1 MYRGENKEALVT
13 PEMIDRYCDLV
24 DTHGTDFWWSMSEEQ
39 ILGGSNPEGL
49 VKGKDILDV
58 WFDSG
63 LTWTHA
69 LPPAGDTGLRQS
81 QVYLEGLD
89 QFSGWFYSS
98 LITGMALQVGEIFNF
113 FDYLLISTSFPN
125 GGEWNGYLFSVM
137 AKWNYILKCGISHF
151 MNAGKF

>member
-1 MYRGENKEALVT
+1 MKDIDIHPKSAVNGFKGVLEKRPYWCISRQRVWGVPIPVMYRGENKEALVT

-24 DTHGTDFWWSMSEEQ
+24 DTHGTDFWWSMSEDQ

-69 LPPAGDTGLRQS
+69 VPTAGDTGLRQS

-98 LITGMALQVGEIFNF
+98 LITGMALQVREIIN
-113 FDYLLISTSFPN
+113 
-125 GGEWNGYLFSVM
+125 
-137 AKWNYILKCGISHF
+137 
-151 MNAGKF
+151 

>member
-1 MYRGENKEALVT
+1 
-13 PEMIDRYCDLV
+13 MIDRYCDLV

-69 LPPAGDTGLRQS
+69 VPPAGDKGLRQS

-98 LITGMALQVGEIFNF
+98 LITGMALQVEESIHFFSPF

-125 GGEWNGYLFSVM
+125 SEWVD
-137 AKWNYILKCGISHF
+137 ILSAVCKIE
-151 MNAGKF
+151 